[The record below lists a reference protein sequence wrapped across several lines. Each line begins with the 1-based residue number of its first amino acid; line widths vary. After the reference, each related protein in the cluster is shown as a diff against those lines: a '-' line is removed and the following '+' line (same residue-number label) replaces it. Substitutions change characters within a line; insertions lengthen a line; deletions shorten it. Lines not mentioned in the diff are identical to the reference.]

1 MLALSTDD
9 DRDFAGYTKGMDL
22 RLEFAGAN
30 PTRRTYQLLD
40 RVCCYNPNGLL
51 FYNITLWLINS
62 LSFFSPVWVPCVCE
76 LGKLHTSLVRQV
88 NEFLET
94 FY

>member
-1 MLALSTDD
+1 MMIVILLAIQKAWIFILS
-9 DRDFAGYTKGMDL
+9 
-22 RLEFAGAN
+22 
-30 PTRRTYQLLD
+30 LLGLTPLAE
-40 RVCCYNPNGLL
+40 RISFLTEYAATINPNGLL
-51 FYNITLWLINS
+51 FYNITVWLINS